1 MKNRESGVY
10 DCSMVALIFVEFYK
24 RACETNVHQNNILQ
38 RKDNQGWQSS
48 LCCAGNPVCMV
59 RKAFVMCM
67 VLRLKKNSWL
77 LRLLDDVIKHFP
89 LHTTHEFNRLIII
102 LDYELYVILCTSK
115 IYPWR

>member
-67 VLRLKKNSWL
+67 VLILKE
-77 LRLLDDVIKHFP
+77 
-89 LHTTHEFNRLIII
+89 TAG
-102 LDYELYVILCTSK
+102 C
-115 IYPWR
+115 